1 MGLLHAEFD
10 QYVNADGADLSGRD
24 QAHAPRYQYAVGA
37 RFDFSGHWYFNA
49 EVEGKDSFY
58 FSDRHAVES
67 GAYAL
72 VHLRVGYQTRRWQA
86 AVWVRNLSDEDYY
99 IRGFGSFGNDPRKE
113 YVVEPYLQYGDPRQV
128 GASLRLNF

>member
-1 MGLLHAEFD
+1 M
-10 QYVNADGADLSGRD
+10 
-24 QAHAPRYQYAVGA
+24 
-37 RFDFSGHWYFNA
+37 
-49 EVEGKDSFY
+49 
-58 FSDRHAVES
+58 ES
-67 GAYAL
+67 GAYTL
-72 VHLRVGYQTRRWQA
+72 VHLRAGYETRRWQA